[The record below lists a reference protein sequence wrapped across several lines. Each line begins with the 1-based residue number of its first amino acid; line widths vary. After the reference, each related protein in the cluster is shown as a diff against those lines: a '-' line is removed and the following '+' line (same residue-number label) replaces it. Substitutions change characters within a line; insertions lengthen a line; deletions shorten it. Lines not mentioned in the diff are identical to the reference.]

1 MDGSLG
7 IVTKITIEY
16 ETSWHDCDLCGSY
29 DNISVTVSKDGKI
42 IYEAFKDG
50 HFGDGVDVERPSVIL
65 PAILEK
71 LGYEVEFN
79 EVTTDEQ
86 Q

>member
-1 MDGSLG
+1 VS
-7 IVTKITIEY
+7 KITINY
-16 ETSWHDCDLCGSY
+16 ETTWHDCDLCGPY
-29 DNISVTVSKDGKI
+29 DNISVTVSKDGEI
-42 IYEAFKDG
+42 IYEAYKDG
-50 HFGDGVDVERPSVIL
+50 HFGDGEDVERVSFML

-86 Q
+86 